1 VEVITA
7 PAPAPSP
14 ESGIS
19 AVRDVTLESGVP
31 ELSRGRR
38 PVPPPL
44 ARLNGTSGAVEVSF
58 SVGAGGNTALQT
70 ASGPDVLRYAAEQ
83 TVTSWVF
90 RRTRAERA
98 YLTAVFRY
106 EGDKASAVVR
116 PQSAQPAPA
125 AGADPSAAAPA
136 PSAPT
141 PEGSSPAPPAAP
153 AGTPMVSAPAGPT
166 ASAPAAPKPTS
177 PPPRP

>member
-1 VEVITA
+1 VITS
-7 PAPAPSP
+7 PAPAPPP

-38 PVPPPL
+38 PVPPPF

-125 AGADPSAAAPA
+125 PGADPTAAAPTL
-136 PSAPT
+136 PAPT
-141 PEGSSPAPPAAP
+141 PPSEGSNPAPTAATAGSPPA
-153 AGTPMVSAPAGPT
+153 TPT

-177 PPPRP
+177 PPPQP